1 MSDGALLAGAAVVA
15 LCGYVGLGLSWYIA
29 LAAVAVAVTGSV
41 LWRHPVA
48 FVAAL
53 ALVAGVRSTQSL
65 AALDAPLPRQVAG
78 MAQLVSDPTAGD
90 FATTVE
96 LSVDGRRW
104 QAQVERAD
112 EWVLRPLLTGDHVE
126 VVGRPTPMRGAPEG
140 WRRSRHLAGRL
151 VVAQID
157 RGPPARPWYRLANG
171 VHRVLARGAD
181 SFDDRGRALYLGL
194 VVGDDRDQSD
204 VEQFRFQA
212 TGLGH
217 LLAVS
222 GQNVAFLLLLARPLL
237 SRVGLRSRWL
247 LGLAVLVVF
256 VLVTRAE
263 PSVLRAATMAAVA
276 LLGATSGREMSGIR
290 VVAIAVIALVLVDPL
305 LVRSLGFQL
314 SLCATTGL
322 LVAVRPLSERLR
334 GPRWFAD
341 ALACTIVAQL
351 ATAPLLFGLNG
362 GVPSIATVANV
373 AAVPVAGVVMVLGLT
388 VGLVA
393 GVVVQPVASVL
404 MWPVRLLVAWISGVA
419 EVGSRVPAPL
429 LGTAALLA
437 VIVAGALLWCRPRFG
452 VAARRCMAV
461 GSAVLLVVALWPT
474 LPPVGDVVVS
484 DGVALVNDPCGRT
497 VVLKGRV
504 DVGGTLSSLQRIGV
518 VRADAVVGPPGRS
531 TVEVAEQLVARL
543 MAADEGH
550 HSCGVP

>member
-1 MSDGALLAGAAVVA
+1 MSDPALLAAAMVVA
-15 LCGYVGLGLSWYIA
+15 WCAYVGLDLPWW
-29 LAAVAVAVTGSV
+29 VAVGGLVATVAAAV
-41 LWRHPVA
+41 LWRQPLA
-48 FVAAL
+48 FVASL
-53 ALVAGVRSTQSL
+53 ALIAGVRSTASL
-65 AALDAPLPRQVAG
+65 DALDAPLPPRLSG
-78 MAQLVSDPTAGD
+78 TAQLVSDPQPGE
-90 FATTVE
+90 FGTTVE
-96 LSVDGRRW
+96 LSLGARRW
-104 QAQVERAD
+104 QAQVQRGD
-112 EWVLRPLLTGDHVE
+112 EWVLAPLLTGDHVE
-126 VVGRPTPMRGAPEG
+126 VSGRPAPMRGAPEG

-157 RGPPARPWYRLANG
+157 RGPSAPPWYRLANG

-222 GQNVAFLLLLARPLL
+222 GQNVAFLLLLARPVL
-237 SRVGLRSRWL
+237 SRVGLRGRWA

-276 LLGATSGREMSGIR
+276 LIGATSGRDLSGLR
-290 VVAIAVIALVLVDPL
+290 VAGIAVIAIVLVDPL

-314 SLCATTGL
+314 SLCATIAL
-322 LVAVRPLSERLR
+322 LVAARPLSERLR

-341 ALACTIVAQL
+341 ALSCTLVAQL
-351 ATAPLLFGLNG
+351 ATAPLLIGLNG

-388 VGLVA
+388 VGLIA
-393 GVVVQPVASVL
+393 GVLVVPVASVL
-404 MWPVRLLVAWISGVA
+404 MWPLRLLVAWIAGVA

-429 LGTAALLA
+429 LGPLALLVVVVTGLLWWWRTRFDGGVRRCITLGCLLLLA
-437 VIVAGALLWCRPRFG
+437 VVVWPVSPPAGELTITDG
-452 VAARRCMAV
+452 
-461 GSAVLLVVALWPT
+461 VLLVQR
-474 LPPVGDVVVS
+474 S
-484 DGVALVNDPCGRT
+484 CGRT

-504 DVGGTLSSLQRIGV
+504 DVGDTLSALHRLGV

-531 TVEVAEQLVARL
+531 TVAVAQQLLARSVAD
-543 MAADEGH
+543 DEGGH
-550 HSCGVP
+550 TCGVP